1 VTGSFR
7 DSTCSILCDV
17 DRDQSKRLPMMNAGT
32 RVPVPVKNCID
43 PLTVLKTRFVM
54 KKHSFS
60 IS

>member
-43 PLTVLKTRFVM
+43 PLFYPIRLTSSTNT
-54 KKHSFS
+54 
-60 IS
+60 